1 MTDAPLWAGEVL
13 VHGVKVKGPKSG
25 GARFEDGDVV
35 GVMVEP
41 ASGRVAFF
49 RNGVLARAV
58 SPGVRPG
65 VPVLPFVSLGA
76 ADLAALLVP
85 EPARVPPPPAQWAAL
100 PLAPGGRPGPPAR
113 PT

>member
-1 MTDAPLWAGEVL
+1 M
-13 VHGVKVKGPKSG
+13 HGVKVKGPKSG

-41 ASGRVAFF
+41 AAGRVAFF
-49 RNGVLARAV
+49 RNGILARSV
-58 SPGVRPG
+58 SPGVRPA

-76 ADLAALLVP
+76 ADLAAVLIG

-100 PLAPGGRPGPPAR
+100 PIAPAARPGPSVRSA
-113 PT
+113 